1 MYRLAVI
8 GDKDSI
14 ISFKVLGVDIYPVEF
29 IENEEEMSQ
38 RVRKVL
44 EHIVAKNYG
53 IIFITEEYASI
64 SKDVIDRYK
73 AQTLPMITLIPS
85 NRGSLNIGMSKID
98 ENIEKAIGTNIL

>member
-8 GDKDSI
+8 GDKDSVV
-14 ISFKVLGVDIYPVEF
+14 SFKVLGLDVYPVEL

-38 RVRKVL
+38 KIKKVI
-44 EHIVAKNYG
+44 EHVVAKDYG
-53 IIFITEEYASI
+53 IIFITEEYARI
-64 SKDVIDRYK
+64 SKEVIDRYK

-85 NRGSLNIGMSKID
+85 NRGSLNIGISKID

>member
-1 MYRLAVI
+1 MYKLAVV

-14 ISFKVLGVDIYPVEF
+14 ISFKVLGVDVYPIDF
-29 IENEEEMSQ
+29 ISDTEELTN
-38 RVRKVL
+38 RIKKVL
-44 EHIVAKNYG
+44 EHLVAEEYG
-53 IIFITEEYASI
+53 IIFITEEYAKY
-64 SKDVIDRYK
+64 SKKVIDRYK